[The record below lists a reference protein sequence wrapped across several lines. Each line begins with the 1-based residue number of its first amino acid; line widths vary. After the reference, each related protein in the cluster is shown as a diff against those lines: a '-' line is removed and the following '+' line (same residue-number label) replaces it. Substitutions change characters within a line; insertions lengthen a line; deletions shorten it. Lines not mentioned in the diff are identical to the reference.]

1 MRWSI
6 RYSVHSAA
14 WVIAVS
20 ENTKRDLMRLYR
32 VAEERI
38 RVVYEGCGQG
48 GEETV
53 RGGEENRKRETIP
66 PLTAYTQ
73 PYLLFIGRLE
83 TRKNIVR
90 MIEAFERFKEKT
102 GLPHVLVLA
111 GKPGFGYEKIKDQ
124 ISKSTY
130 QKAIQEV
137 GYVSESEKWQLLRG
151 ADVFLFPSLYEGF
164 GLPVIEAQSVGVPV
178 ITSETSSLPEIAGE
192 GALFVDPFDPA
203 ALAQAMETLATDP
216 EKRADIIE
224 KATYNVSRF
233 SWATCARRV
242 ASLLAKR

>member
-6 RYSVHSAA
+6 RYSVRSAA
-14 WVIAVS
+14 RVIAVS
-20 ENTKRDLMRLYR
+20 ENTKQDLMRLYR
-32 VAEERI
+32 VAGEKVQ
-38 RVVYEGCGQG
+38 VVYEGCGQRE
-48 GEETV
+48 GEAQGRADKGKSEV
-53 RGGEENRKRETIP
+53 IL
-66 PLTAYTQ
+66 PLTAYPQ

-90 MIEAFERFKEKT
+90 MIEAFEQFKEKT